1 MKKIANIDL
10 DIEQDFILSHMKNDW
25 ISVNISIRM
34 LNYNILE
41 FFNLNISQRVQIN
54 NEDLNCCSSF

>member
-10 DIEQDFILSHMKNDW
+10 DIEQDFILSYMKNNW